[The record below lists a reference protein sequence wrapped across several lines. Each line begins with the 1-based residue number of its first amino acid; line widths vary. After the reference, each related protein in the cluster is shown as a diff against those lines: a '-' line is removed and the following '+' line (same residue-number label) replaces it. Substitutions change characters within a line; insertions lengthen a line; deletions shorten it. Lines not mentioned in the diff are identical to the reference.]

1 MSDVFAE
8 ADRTSYQVREPI
20 ESDEDR
26 LAMKRGDLPPPLPQ
40 RVANPRIREDQALQE
55 FHSYSD
61 RMHRTTPDDAFTQA

>member
-1 MSDVFAE
+1 MSDIFAG
-8 ADRTSYQVREPI
+8 ADRTSYQEREPI

-55 FHSYSD
+55 FHSNSD
-61 RMHRTTPDDAFTQA
+61 RMHRATPDDAFTQA